1 MGHAD
6 AVDQSQANS
15 TLDFPMDLIPG
26 YPTIGQADWLGSA
39 ASAVEDEIVT
49 GEDFDQWYAQMSTST
64 GGRDEL
70 VHQHLGLPPEVGSA
84 SSLSFEGLV
93 AVRDLLALSAHDVLL
108 DLACGRGGYGL
119 WLARESGA
127 RLVGVDVSPVALE
140 QARQRVAAFGLSSQQ
155 AEFGVGNLEAVGL
168 PDASVDAVVCVDSIQ
183 FAGDITR
190 AAAEMCR
197 VLRPGGKVA
206 VTCWEAVDRADER
219 VPQRMRGID
228 LNRQLRAGGLVEV
241 TVEEHPDWTV
251 AEENMWKAAVATDPG
266 GDAALQSL
274 KDEGERVLPL
284 AGLIRRILATGR
296 APLVGSA
303 HP

>member
-1 MGHAD
+1 M
-6 AVDQSQANS
+6 AV
-15 TLDFPMDLIPG
+15 
-26 YPTIGQADWLGSA
+26 
-39 ASAVEDEIVT
+39 
-49 GEDFDQWYAQMSTST
+49 
-64 GGRDEL
+64 
-70 VHQHLGLPPEVGSA
+70 
-84 SSLSFEGLV
+84 
-93 AVRDLLALSAHDVLL
+93 
-108 DLACGRGGYGL
+108 
-119 WLARESGA
+119 
-127 RLVGVDVSPVALE
+127 E

-155 AEFGVGNLEAVGL
+155 AEFRVGSLEVVGL

-183 FAGDITR
+183 FVGDIAR
-190 AAAEMCR
+190 VAAEMCR

-228 LNRQLRAGGLVEV
+228 LNCQLRAGGLVEV

-251 AEENMWKAAVATDPG
+251 AEVNMWKAAVATDPV

-284 AGLIRRILATGR
+284 TGLTRRILATGR
-296 APLVGSA
+296 APLIGSA